1 MKTDYI
7 SQGAAAMARLR
18 QTAAAARQIQ
28 REQLQNVIKRFHLCK
43 LSRCSS
49 MRHTTARFRRHYIRR
64 HADASCTDVY
74 STLVRYMLRNSI
86 GPPSLCKAI

>member
-28 REQLQNVIKRFHLCK
+28 REQRHMACATAFPASAPWRIFRAG
-43 LSRCSS
+43 SRSPATGTMSPTSRRSS
-49 MRHTTARFRRHYIRR
+49 PA
-64 HADASCTDVY
+64 APGS
-74 STLVRYMLRNSI
+74 
-86 GPPSLCKAI
+86 

>member
-28 REQLQNVIKRFHLCK
+28 REQLQTILQQNAAAAYGLRHGFPASAPWRIFRAG
-43 LSRCSS
+43 SRSPATGTMSPTSRRSS
-49 MRHTTARFRRHYIRR
+49 PA
-64 HADASCTDVY
+64 APGS
-74 STLVRYMLRNSI
+74 
-86 GPPSLCKAI
+86 